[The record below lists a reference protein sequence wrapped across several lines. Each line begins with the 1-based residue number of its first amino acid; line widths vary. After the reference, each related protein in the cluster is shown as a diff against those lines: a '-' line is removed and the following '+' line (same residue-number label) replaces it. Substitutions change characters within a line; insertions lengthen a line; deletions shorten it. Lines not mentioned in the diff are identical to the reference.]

1 MGNNNGSGG
10 FVLGLFVGAVI
21 GGMAGLLLAP
31 KPGAQTRADLL
42 EMGDAWRTRADEIAA
57 QMAAEMRARGVP
69 DMSAVGDRVGP
80 AVDSLRERVSTT
92 LGAGSEAGTGAV
104 ASARQGVGAVGT
116 RTRMAAGSD
125 SDQSEEGTAQKN
137 LDN

>member
-10 FVLGLFVGAVI
+10 FGSGGFILGLFVGAVI
-21 GGMAGLLLAP
+21 GGMAGVLLAP

-57 QMAAEMRARGVP
+57 QMAAEMRTRGVP
-69 DMSAVGDRVGP
+69 DLSAVGDRGGP

-92 LGAGSEAGTGAV
+92 LGAGSETGTGAV
-104 ASARQGVGAVGT
+104 ASAGQGVGAMG
-116 RTRMAAGSD
+116 TRMAAGSD
-125 SDQSEEGTAQKN
+125 SERSEEGTA
-137 LDN
+137 